1 MAPDDRNRPREREG
15 DPKMDAA
22 NLYRE
27 ESFTDRR
34 VGSIRR
40 LIPVKSDG
48 SVDAARVEIFVGQ
61 AQLLTP
67 MGAIPLNFEIP
78 ATTLDDATQKFSAAA
93 QEAVQR
99 TMQELQELRR
109 EQASSIVIPEGG
121 AGGLGGLG
129 GVPPGA
135 GGGKIRMP

>member
-1 MAPDDRNRPREREG
+1 MPPEDRSRPREREG
-15 DPKMDAA
+15 DPKMDSA
-22 NLYRE
+22 NLFRE

-34 VGSIRR
+34 VGTIRR
-40 LIPVKSDG
+40 LTPVKTDG
-48 SVDAARVEIFVGQ
+48 SVDSTRTEVFVGQ

-78 ATTLDDATQKFSAAA
+78 ASSLQEATQQFSAAA

-121 AGGLGGLG
+121 AGSLGGLG
-129 GVPPGA
+129 PAPG

>member
-1 MAPDDRNRPREREG
+1 MPPEDKNRQRERES

-22 NLYRE
+22 NLFRE

-34 VGSIRR
+34 VGTIRR
-40 LIPVKSDG
+40 LTPVRTDG
-48 SVDAARVEIFVGQ
+48 AADSARSEIFIGQ

-78 ATTLDDATQKFSAAA
+78 ARTLEEATQKFSAAA

-121 AGGLGGLG
+121 AAGLGGLG
-129 GVPPGA
+129 PAP

>member
-1 MAPDDRNRPREREG
+1 MSPEDRSRPRERDG
-15 DPKMDAA
+15 DPKMDPA

-27 ESFTDRR
+27 EAFTDRR

-40 LIPVKSDG
+40 LTPVKSDG
-48 SVDAARVEIFVGQ
+48 SVDTARSEVFIGQ

-67 MGAIPLNFEIP
+67 MGAIPLNFEI
-78 ATTLDDATQKFSAAA
+78 AAKSLDEATQKFSAAA
-93 QEAVQR
+93 QDAVQR

-109 EQASSIVIPEGG
+109 EQASSIVIPETG

-129 GVPPGA
+129 GPPGA
-135 GGGKIRMP
+135 GGKIRMP

>member
-1 MAPDDRNRPREREG
+1 MSPEDRSRPREREG
-15 DPKMDAA
+15 DPKMDPAS
-22 NLYRE
+22 LYRE

-40 LIPVKSDG
+40 LTPVKSDG
-48 SVDAARVEIFVGQ
+48 SVDAARSEVFIGQ

-78 ATTLDDATQKFSAAA
+78 AKSLDEATHKFSAAA
-93 QEAVQR
+93 QDAVQR

-109 EQASSIVIPEGG
+109 EQASSIVIPETG
-121 AGGLGGLG
+121 AAGLGGLG
-129 GVPPGA
+129 GPPG

>member
-1 MAPDDRNRPREREG
+1 MPPEDKNRPRERES
-15 DPKMDAA
+15 DPKMDTA
-22 NLYRE
+22 NLFRE

-34 VGSIRR
+34 VGTIRR
-40 LIPVKSDG
+40 LTPVKTDG
-48 SVDAARVEIFVGQ
+48 AVDSARSEVFIGQ

-78 ATTLDDATQKFSAAA
+78 ARTLEEATQKFSAAA
-93 QEAVQR
+93 QDAVQR

-121 AGGLGGLG
+121 AAGLGGLG
-129 GVPPGA
+129 PAPGS
-135 GGGKIRMP
+135 GKIRMP

>member
-1 MAPDDRNRPREREG
+1 MSPEDRNRTREREG

-22 NLYRE
+22 SLYRE

-40 LIPVKSDG
+40 LTPVKSDG
-48 SVDAARVEIFVGQ
+48 SPDGARPEVFVGQ

-78 ATTLDDATQKFSAAA
+78 AKSLDEATQKFSAAA

-121 AGGLGGLG
+121 AAGLGGLG
-129 GVPPGA
+129 PVPG

>member
-1 MAPDDRNRPREREG
+1 MASEERNRPREREG
-15 DPKMDAA
+15 DPKMDSA
-22 NLYRE
+22 NLFRE

-40 LIPVKSDG
+40 LIPVKTDG
-48 SVDAARVEIFVGQ
+48 SVDTARAEIFLGQ

-78 ATTLDDATQKFSAAA
+78 ATTLEDATQKFSAAA

-121 AGGLGGLG
+121 AGGLGGMT
-129 GVPPGA
+129 PG

>member
-1 MAPDDRNRPREREG
+1 
-15 DPKMDAA
+15 MDAT

-40 LIPVKSDG
+40 LTPVKTDG
-48 SVDAARVEIFVGQ
+48 SLDGARPEVFVGQ

-67 MGAIPLNFEIP
+67 MGSIPLNFEISAKSLDE
-78 ATTLDDATQKFSAAA
+78 ATKMFPAAA

-109 EQASSIVIPEGG
+109 EQASSILIPEGG
-121 AGGLGGLG
+121 AAGLGALG
-129 GVPPGA
+129 PTAG

>member
-1 MAPDDRNRPREREG
+1 MPPEDRNRPRERES

-22 NLYRE
+22 NLFRE

-34 VGSIRR
+34 VGTIRR
-40 LIPVKSDG
+40 LTPVKTDG
-48 SVDAARVEIFVGQ
+48 AVDSARSEVFIGQ

-78 ATTLDDATQKFSAAA
+78 AKTLDEATQKFSAAA
-93 QEAVQR
+93 QDAVQR

-121 AGGLGGLG
+121 AAGLGGLG
-129 GVPPGA
+129 PAPGS
-135 GGGKIRMP
+135 GGKIRMP

>member
-1 MAPDDRNRPREREG
+1 MAAEDRNRPREREG
-15 DPKMDAA
+15 DPKMDATS
-22 NLYRE
+22 LFRE
-27 ESFTDRR
+27 DSFTDRR
-34 VGSIRR
+34 VGTIRR
-40 LIPVKSDG
+40 LTPVKADG
-48 SVDAARVEIFVGQ
+48 SVDSARVEVFIGQ

-78 ATTLDDATQKFSAAA
+78 AKSLEEATQKFSAAA
-93 QEAVQR
+93 QDAVQR

-121 AGGLGGLG
+121 AAGLGGLG
-129 GVPPGA
+129 PPPG

>member
-1 MAPDDRNRPREREG
+1 
-15 DPKMDAA
+15 MDAA
-22 NLYRE
+22 SLYRE

-34 VGSIRR
+34 VGTIRR
-40 LIPVKSDG
+40 LTPVTSDG
-48 SVDAARVEIFVGQ
+48 SVDGARSEVFVGQ

-78 ATTLDDATQKFSAAA
+78 ASNLHDATQKFSAAA

-121 AGGLGGLG
+121 AGSLGGLG
-129 GVPPGA
+129 SAP